1 MSCSRYR
8 ESLDARLDGELAPDV
23 ARDVD
28 RHLATCEACAR
39 EYSHL
44 VETSRLLSG
53 SLMRYTAPDV
63 LKARIRGALT
73 EHPSI
78 RAPRREVSG
87 WWRQVAAALVVAVAS
102 SALTLAVVRG
112 GPPKSPA
119 DELLASHIRS
129 LLPGH
134 LTDVVSTDQHAV
146 KPWFNGRVDLSPTVP
161 NLDSLGFPLVGGRAD
176 YVQGRVVPVVVYGRR
191 QHMINVYAWPA
202 PDAAS
207 SAPGDLT
214 RNGYHFVTWRQGG
227 LEYWAVSDLNLA
239 ELHRFVARFTSS
251 R

>member
-28 RHLATCEACAR
+28 QHLATCEACAR

-44 VETSRLLSG
+44 QETSRLLTE

-63 LKARIRGALT
+63 LKARIRGSLT
-73 EHPSI
+73 ERPSV
-78 RAPRREVSG
+78 RAPRRAAPG

-112 GPPKSPA
+112 GPPRSAA

-176 YVQGRVVPVVVYGRR
+176 YVRGRVVPVVVYSRR
-191 QHMINVYAWPA
+191 QHMINVYAWPVL
-202 PDAAS
+202 DAGS
-207 SAPGDLT
+207 SPPRDLT
-214 RNGYHFVTWRQGG
+214 RNGYRFVAWRQGG
-227 LEYWAVSDLNLA
+227 IEYWAVSDLNA
-239 ELHRFVARFTSS
+239 TELQTFVQRFTASK
-251 R
+251 